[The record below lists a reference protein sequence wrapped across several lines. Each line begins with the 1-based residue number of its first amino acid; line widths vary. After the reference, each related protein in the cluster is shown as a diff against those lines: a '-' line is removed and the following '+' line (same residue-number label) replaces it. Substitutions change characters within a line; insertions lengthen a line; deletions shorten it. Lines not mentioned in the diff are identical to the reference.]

1 MPKSLN
7 VLLVVASYLP
17 NLGGLQS
24 ITSELARELLRRS
37 NQVQV
42 LTQKYPR
49 VLPGLE
55 MIDGIPVQRW
65 HFVTPRLRDLPRGR
79 VDLFVAALFLF
90 PITLARLVWRIARA
104 KPDVVNLHFVGA
116 PALFVLIARKLL
128 RFRLVVS
135 LHGDDVEG
143 LPHGTRFDRWVF
155 RAILHQAD
163 AVTAC
168 SSYLLD
174 QALAVEPTIETNA
187 RVIYNGADLGEPS
200 PSPFPKRDNEVR
212 LLAVGRLMPK
222 KGFDVLIRA
231 FSQLDGATRKL
242 DLVLIG
248 DGPERSFIESLTQEF
263 GLDGSVC
270 LRGAGDRDAVVR
282 AMAASDIVVIP
293 SREEPFGMVALEAM
307 ASGKPV
313 VATRVGGLPEIL
325 DNADAILVE
334 PDNPIALAQAIN
346 QSVTRLG
353 QEPAYGTHNREIA
366 ARFSIERMVDQ
377 YEATYANPSSAET

>member
-7 VLLVVASYLP
+7 VLLVASSYLP

-55 MIDGIPVQRW
+55 MIDGIRVQRW
-65 HFVTPRLRDLPRGR
+65 HFVTPRLRDLPQGR

-116 PALFVLIARKLL
+116 PALFLLIARKLL

-163 AVTAC
+163 AVTTC
-168 SSYLLD
+168 SRYLLD
-174 QALAVEPTIETNA
+174 RAEEI
-187 RVIYNGADLGEPS
+187 EPS
-200 PSPFPKRDNEVR
+200 IAHKACVIHNGLDFSPAFVEGAKRNGQSQ
-212 LLAVGRLMPK
+212 LLAIGRMTPV
-222 KGFDVLIRA
+222 KGFDLLVRA
-231 FSQLDGATRKL
+231 FASIHDDAIYLKM
-242 DLVLIG
+242 IG
-248 DGPERSFIESLTQEF
+248 DGSERSRLELLAHDLGMNGKIEFSGSLNQK
-263 GLDGSVC
+263 LV
-270 LRGAGDRDAVVR
+270 RDEI
-282 AMAASDIVVIP
+282 AASSFVVIP
-293 SREEPFGMVALEAM
+293 SRRDSFSLVALEAM

-313 VATRVGGLPEIL
+313 IAARVGGLPEVL
-325 DNADAILVE
+325 EEADSILVDA
-334 PDNPIALAQAIN
+334 DNPTALAQAVN
-346 QSVTRLG
+346 QMLARLK
-353 QEPAYGTHNREIA
+353 QEPTYGKRNRELA
-366 ARFSIERMVDQ
+366 SRFSLSRMVKH
-377 YEATYANPSSAET
+377 YEEVYSGCCVDEV